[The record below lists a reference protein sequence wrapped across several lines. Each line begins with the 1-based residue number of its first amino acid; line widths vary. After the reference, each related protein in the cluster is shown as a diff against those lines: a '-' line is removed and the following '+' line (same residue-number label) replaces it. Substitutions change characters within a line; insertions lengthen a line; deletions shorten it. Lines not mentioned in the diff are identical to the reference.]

1 MIGESQTTEPGD
13 GVHAGGVIGKAPS
26 IAMRTAAALAIADM
40 IGIGVFTS
48 LGFQV
53 KDIPSGFVL
62 IALWVV
68 GGVVALCGAL
78 SYAELATAFPRSG
91 GEYNFLSRIY
101 GRAVGFLAGWISA
114 TVGFAAPVA
123 LAAMAFGQYFVG
135 LVPEAPP
142 LLMAVVLV
150 WGVAL
155 VHMRGIELGSHF
167 HDISTLLK
175 VGADGAI
182 DTQTVQAPIV
192 GFALTN
198 GGLMANL
205 SIDGSKFSNIDF

>member
-101 GRAVGFLAGWISA
+101 GRAVGFLAGWIS
-114 TVGFAAPVA
+114 V
-123 LAAMAFGQYFVG
+123 
-135 LVPEAPP
+135 
-142 LLMAVVLV
+142 LLL
-150 WGVAL
+150 
-155 VHMRGIELGSHF
+155 RGPHHSR
-167 HDISTLLK
+167 S
-175 VGADGAI
+175 
-182 DTQTVQAPIV
+182 
-192 GFALTN
+192 
-198 GGLMANL
+198 
-205 SIDGSKFSNIDF
+205 